1 MNKEKVIIVGSSGH
15 SKVILDIFEK
25 QGKYEIIGLLD
36 AYRTPGEETLGY
48 RVLGKEEDLPV
59 LLEQYPDGNLFVAI
73 GDNWI
78 RHKVVMKIMSLTPN
92 VNFASAI
99 HPSAQIGKHV
109 RIGNG
114 VAVMAGAVVNAD
126 TQLGDFTIVNTGAC
140 IDHDSHIA
148 AFSSL
153 APGVKT
159 GGKVFVGEF
168 SAVSIGATL
177 LHGVSVGK
185 HTVIGAASLVL
196 KNCGDNLIMYGVPA
210 REIRKRESG
219 EKYL

>member
-1 MNKEKVIIVGSSGH
+1 
-15 SKVILDIFEK
+15 
-25 QGKYEIIGLLD
+25 
-36 AYRTPGEETLGY
+36 
-48 RVLGKEEDLPV
+48 
-59 LLEQYPDGNLFVAI
+59 
-73 GDNWI
+73 
-78 RHKVVMKIMSLTPN
+78 
-92 VNFASAI
+92 
-99 HPSAQIGKHV
+99 
-109 RIGNG
+109 
-114 VAVMAGAVVNAD
+114 
-126 TQLGDFTIVNTGAC
+126 TGAC